1 MSNGVKKIVRRWI
14 VACGTALLTCSVAA
28 QPNEFSFGVIA
39 QPFKAAEDES
49 VLRETIA
56 ETDADNLAFV
66 VANGIK
72 SADEP
77 CTDTMYKRRKE
88 ILDSAK
94 NGLIVSLAGSDW
106 SECKNAHGRS
116 AAVERLNRLRELFFT
131 DAFSSGASRLPLVR
145 QSATAKFR
153 NYAENMRWEVGSI
166 MFATI
171 NLPANNNHYRP
182 EAGRNS
188 EFEDRLIANRNWLQR
203 IFIFAARKKLA
214 GIVLFCDG
222 KPLAK
227 PVSSQF
233 FEFGTKRDGFA
244 ETRQHIVALA
254 AKFSGKVLV
263 VHGQAV
269 GHASAENGIVWR
281 DNLGDLEVAS
291 GWMKLSVHPSSRML
305 FSIGN
310 DSPQA
315 NHIRK

>member
-14 VACGTALLTCSVAA
+14 LACGTALLTCSVAA
-28 QPNEFSFGVIA
+28 QPQEFSFGVIA

-72 SADEP
+72 SANEP
-77 CTDTMYKRRKE
+77 CTDAMYERRKE

-131 DAFSSGASRLPLVR
+131 DEFSSGASRLPLVR
-145 QSATAKFR
+145 QSTSAKFR

-244 ETRQHIVALA
+244 ETRQHIGALA

-263 VHGQAV
+263 VHGQTV
-269 GHASAENGIVWR
+269 DHAPAENGIVWH
-281 DNLGDLEVAS
+281 DNLGDLGVTPR
-291 GWMKLSVHPSSRML
+291 WVKLSVHPSSRML